1 VLAPTM
7 LDEAVDG
14 ARRSVDPRGA
24 VCVDVAADLPPVVAD
39 GVLLERSLANL
50 LANALRYNPDDHR
63 PVRVDAAAIGD
74 AVNVRVVDH
83 GPGIAADQRRR
94 VLAPF
99 QRVGDDRDGTGVGL
113 GLAIANGFV
122 EAMGATLALDETPG
136 GGLTATV
143 SLRVFHEERTC
154 PAS

>member
-1 VLAPTM
+1 V
-7 LDEAVDG
+7 LDEAVDA
-14 ARRSVDPRGA
+14 ARRSVDPGGA
-24 VCVDVAADLPPVVAD
+24 ACIEVAADLPAVLAD

-50 LANALRYNPDDHR
+50 LANALRYNPADGR

-74 AVNVRVVDH
+74 AVNVRIVDH

-99 QRVGDDRDGTGVGL
+99 QRVGDGRDGSGVGL

-122 EAMGATLALDETPG
+122 ESMGGTLVLDDTPG

-143 SLRVFHEERTC
+143 SLRVFHEERPC